1 MAKDKTQYVW
11 KDRKRIIFG
20 LPWTFTVYKL
30 TEEKLYV
37 ETGFFSK
44 REEEIRLY
52 RVMDLTLKRP
62 FGQRLWGLGTIHC
75 CTADKSTPEFDI
87 LRIKKS
93 KEVKDMISDMVEKQR
108 EEKRI
113 AAREFMSDGG
123 YDESAFVELLK
134 RRENFE
140 KHGNSRRKPLDIDFS
155 KEYNA

>member
-1 MAKDKTQYVW
+1 MAKDKTTYVW

-30 TEEKLYV
+30 TEEKLFI

-44 REEEIRLY
+44 KEEEIRLY

-62 FGQRLWGLGTIHC
+62 FGQRIWGLGTIHC

-87 LRIKKS
+87 LKIKKS
-93 KEVKDMISDMVEKQR
+93 KVVKDMISDMVEKQR

-113 AAREFMSDGG
+113 SAREFMSD
-123 YDESAFVELLK
+123 DSF
-134 RRENFE
+134 
-140 KHGNSRRKPLDIDFS
+140 DIDGDG
-155 KEYNA
+155 E

>member
-1 MAKDKTQYVW
+1 MAKDKTAYVW
-11 KDRKRIIFG
+11 KDRKRIVFG

-30 TEEKLYV
+30 TEEKLFI

-44 REEEIRLY
+44 KEEEIRLY

-62 FGQRLWGLGTIHC
+62 FGQRIWGLGTIHC

-87 LRIKKS
+87 RKVKKS

-113 AAREFMSDGG
+113 SAREFMSDGG
-123 YDESAFVELLK
+123 YDEA
-134 RRENFE
+134 
-140 KHGNSRRKPLDIDFS
+140 DIDV
-155 KEYNA
+155 